1 MPSMSASWKRKR
13 YLAIN
18 IPKTSGNAVASAPH
32 RNRLM
37 PCVRRPFTKPGPAEM
52 PTMAM
57 KILRPTEFMNHTVGD
72 GILPKNGR
80 VERNHPSKIGRASC
94 RERVENTGVAG
105 DVKKKRQ
112 AHVRERD

>member
-1 MPSMSASWKRKR
+1 MPSVSASWKRKR

-18 IPKTSGNAVASAPH
+18 IPKTRGNVVDRAPH
-32 RNRLM
+32 KNRLM

-80 VERNHPSKIGRASC
+80 SEERRVGKSVDLGGRWI
-94 RERVENTGVAG
+94 T
-105 DVKKKRQ
+105 KKKN
-112 AHVRERD
+112 